1 MTWTRL
7 DDGIFDHPKMLRAGD
22 DAAHLY
28 VRALVYCN
36 RLLTDG
42 RVHPEA
48 LPVIFRHRAVRDLAA
63 RLVSVGA
70 WDVHP
75 EGGWTVHDFHDL
87 NPTADEVRAKRD
99 DIRAKRSA
107 AGKQGGIASGKARSN
122 EANPKQPPSTFE
134 AKVEQPDEANTKPR
148 PVPSRPEENSL
159 SLTPPAPATSKKP
172 PREKKPADPPPFPVG
187 EAFEALAVAS
197 SGRFVAGTERDWTK
211 GVRIAVA
218 KAVRA
223 YPDLAL
229 WRRLGRW
236 LASGGDAFRGSLGP
250 AWAASNALADAMAR
264 AGAWEAQGG
273 GPVPARGV
281 ATPPP
286 LPLPRTALPERP
298 PPPVALPRPP
308 DPAKVAAARA
318 LLAEA
323 RATAALPLATP
334 EAPCA

>member
-122 EANPKQPPSTFE
+122 EANPKQPTSKPE
-134 AKVEQPDEANTKPR
+134 AKPEQPDEANTKPR
-148 PVPSRPEENSL
+148 PVPSRPVPKTEDRQVDEPATTPDASGAVAPL
-159 SLTPPAPATSKKP
+159 SLIPSEAPKADPIVEVFAHWQRATGKERAKLDPKRRTLIARALKGRTVAELCRCVDGYAADPWHRGENDRGKGYLDLSLMLRDAEHIEKGQELPVGTTPPRPPGAPPVPAPASGRP
-172 PREKKPADPPPFPVG
+172 SPRPADYDRP
-187 EAFEALAVAS
+187 
-197 SGRFVAGTERDWTK
+197 R
-211 GVRIAVA
+211 
-218 KAVRA
+218 
-223 YPDLAL
+223 
-229 WRRLGRW
+229 
-236 LASGGDAFRGSLGP
+236 
-250 AWAASNALADAMAR
+250 
-264 AGAWEAQGG
+264 
-273 GPVPARGV
+273 GPVVPLSELAKYRDALKIARGEV
-281 ATPPP
+281 
-286 LPLPRTALPERP
+286 
-298 PPPVALPRPP
+298 
-308 DPAKVAAARA
+308 PA
-318 LLAEA
+318 
-323 RATAALPLATP
+323 
-334 EAPCA
+334 